1 MTGNNYTNKLGVD
14 TNEFKKAMK
23 ELNAGLNSLKQQIN
37 YAAASS
43 GDYNNRIEL
52 LTKNISENVKKEE
65 LLEEVLKKLKDATN
79 KDVKAIANAEAA
91 LYKQKTATEL
101 AKKDLDKFKTAHDES
116 MIAED
121 KHKVKIDTLSLAL
134 SETLI
139 NAVRKACSALVD
151 FAKETINTGMQFE
164 SAFAGVRKVVSGTE
178 EDFKGLEKEIRQTAL
193 ERPISAEQLSS
204 IYQMGSQ
211 LGIAKES
218 LKDFSDSIIDLA
230 KTSNLTEEAGATMIA
245 QYANV
250 MNLPQEDYRRFAS
263 TLSYLGSTTAT
274 TESAIMELMSRLSG
288 AGATIGLTHQD
299 LLALATSMGSV
310 GINAEA
316 GGSAIST
323 ILSKIDMAVDKNG
336 ESLTTWANV
345 AGMTAET
352 FKKAWKEDTMSAVKA
367 VISGLGDAKKGG
379 ESLNLILE
387 DLGI

>member
-387 DLGI
+387 DL